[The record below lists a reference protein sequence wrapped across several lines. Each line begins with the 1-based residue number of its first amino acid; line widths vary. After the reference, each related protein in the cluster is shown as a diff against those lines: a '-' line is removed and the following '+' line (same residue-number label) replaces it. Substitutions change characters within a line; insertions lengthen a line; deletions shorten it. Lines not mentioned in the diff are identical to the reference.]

1 MSINKKLVKLYDK
14 CFNNALKNKKD
25 IKVSS
30 PLLLKI
36 NEAKYNSSDLK
47 VMIIGQETFGWH
59 GEFGSEN
66 INELMDGYYEYLTN
80 NLRGRNKRAFWKA
93 FHYFEKELNSHFDNK
108 KLYYIWNNL
117 SKVGKYKD
125 KGMTSSIRNF
135 ERNYFSVIL
144 EEIKILKPD
153 IVIFFTGPNRDN
165 DIKYNFHNVFFDNM
179 GNPDKIKDKKTYT
192 TAHKV
197 ISTDLPEK
205 TVRLYHPNYFGGFS
219 KVKYIALDILKR

>member
-1 MSINKKLVKLYDK
+1 MSTNKKLSELYNKYFD
-14 CFNNALKNKKD
+14 NALKNKNELK
-25 IKVSS
+25 ISS

-36 NEAKYNSSDLK
+36 NEEEYNSSDLK

-66 INELMDGYYEYLTN
+66 IDELMDGYDKYLTN
-80 NLRGRNKRAFWKA
+80 NLRGKNKRVFWKA
-93 FHYFEKELNSHFDNK
+93 FHHFEKKLNNHYNNQ

-117 SKVGKYKD
+117 IKISKYED
-125 KGMTSSIRNF
+125 KGMTNAIRNF
-135 ERNYFSVIL
+135 EHNNFSVIL

-153 IVIFFTGPNRDN
+153 MIIFFIGPNRDS
-165 DIKYNFHNVFFDNM
+165 DIKYNFNDVSFDNM
-179 GNPDKIKDKKTYT
+179 GYPDKIKDKKTYT

-205 TVRLYHPNYFGGFS
+205 SVRLYHPNYFGGFS
-219 KVKYIALDILKR
+219 KVKDIALDILTR